1 MSSPKILIVGA
12 GPLGLSL
19 ALALRLQGVAAR
31 LVDARPAGAGTQDG
45 RVLALSEGSH
55 QILQRLG
62 AWPAGASAIE
72 HIHISQ
78 QGGFGRTQLAARD
91 YDLAA
96 LGYVLPAATLIE
108 SLHTACHA
116 AGIEVE
122 HGVSI
127 AATHSGQDDITATAS
142 DQGTSTA
149 QLIIRAEGAVDAADT
164 ADNHITTR
172 DYGQDAILCTATP
185 AAPHRGVAFER
196 FTPQGP
202 FALLPLGAD
211 YSVVAT
217 VPHAESDALLAASD
231 ADFLAILQAAFGS
244 RVVLQSIGPR
254 RRYPLKLRY
263 RKSVT
268 APRTVWLGNA
278 AQTLHPVAGQGF
290 NLALRDVWALVSLLA
305 TKPDADPGAP
315 ALLAQ
320 YEASRRLDRRGTIGF
335 TDLLI
340 RLFANRNPLLNAA
353 RGAGLLALDLLP
365 PARDFVARRMMLGA
379 RGY

>member
-1 MSSPKILIVGA
+1 MSSPNILIVGA

-19 ALALRLQGVAAR
+19 ALALRMQGIAAR
-31 LVDARPAGAGTQDG
+31 LVDARPAGAGAQDA
-45 RVLALSEGSH
+45 RVLALSEGSR

-91 YDLAA
+91 YGLPA
-96 LGYVLPAATLIE
+96 LGYVLPAATLIA
-108 SLHTACHA
+108 SLHSACRA
-116 AGIEVE
+116 AGVEVE

-127 AATHSGQDDITATAS
+127 AATDTEADSITATTH
-142 DQGTSTA
+142 DQRTIEA
-149 QLIIRAEGAVDAADT
+149 QLIIRAEGAVGAANDEH
-164 ADNHITTR
+164 DITTR
-172 DYGQDAILCTATP
+172 DYGQDAILCTARP

-217 VPHAESDALLAASD
+217 VPHEESDALLAACD

-244 RVVLQSIGPR
+244 RVMLQSIGPR
-254 RRYPLKLRY
+254 QRYPLKLRY

-290 NLALRDVWALVSLLA
+290 NLALRDVGALVSLLA
-305 TKPDADPGAP
+305 SAPEADPGAAP
-315 ALLAQ
+315 VLAR
-320 YEASRRLDRRGTIGF
+320 YEASRKLDRRGTIGF
-335 TDLLI
+335 TDFLI
-340 RLFANRNPLLNAA
+340 RLFANHNPLLNAA
-353 RGAGLLALDLLP
+353 RGAGLLALDVLP

-379 RGY
+379 RGL